1 MKYTNFGGLRLT
13 LWSVVSRLIIQGHD
27 RESVLEMFMS
37 SDGFPRYLGNY
48 YRRILWNS
56 LYALK
61 KINE

>member
-37 SDGFPRYLGNY
+37 SDGFPRH
-48 YRRILWNS
+48 
-56 LYALK
+56 LK
-61 KINE
+61 EETTIDESSEAAFTL